1 MANHPGFHKIDKRK
15 KELARLK
22 KQEEKKFRRL
32 NKAASAA
39 AEDPRESPEEPRPSS
54 AKEIDVA

>member
-22 KQEEKKFRRL
+22 KQDEKKFRRL

-39 AEDPRESPEEPRPSS
+39 AEDPRESPE
-54 AKEIDVA
+54 